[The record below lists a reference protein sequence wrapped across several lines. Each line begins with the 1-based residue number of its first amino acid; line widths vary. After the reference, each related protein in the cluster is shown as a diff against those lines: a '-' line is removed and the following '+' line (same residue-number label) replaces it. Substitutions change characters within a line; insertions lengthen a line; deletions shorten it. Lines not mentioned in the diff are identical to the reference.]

1 MCVVIRLRV
10 TDLLSAFALLM
21 LYFSGYKFLCL
32 ILQFGEG
39 AELQRKET
47 KQRRVGLKSSVKMDV
62 QMNNVNFAATNVY
75 LADALVQC
83 GDQFFRDHV
92 DKFDARRL

>member
-1 MCVVIRLRV
+1 MVIRLCAA
-10 TDLLSAFALLM
+10 DLISAFALLL
-21 LYFSGYKFLCL
+21 LYFSGYKFLCF
-32 ILQFGEG
+32 ILQFRKR

-47 KQRRVGLKSSVKMDV
+47 KQRRVGLKSSVQMGV
-62 QMNNVNFAATNVY
+62 QMNNVKFAATNVH

-92 DKFDARRL
+92 NKFDARRL